1 MDITKNWWNEINPK
15 QDVYLPLDVI
25 KKLFVKKRL
34 TSDAEQAE
42 KIIFNILGKI
52 VEMDF
57 VDFYKLFSKPIFRV
71 ALQDM
76 MINIEKLSSESSD
89 LPLILKLGA
98 YRRNLML
105 SGLDKA
111 QNEYKERGKSILYA
125 MKLFKT

>member
-1 MDITKNWWNEINPK
+1 M
-15 QDVYLPLDVI
+15 PLDVI